1 MPDGL
6 FEVESSPTMHGLA
19 QQLTADDEAELGRII
34 TLLRVSPWPD
44 GVLKFSLQLG
54 EGTGPALGEVSV
66 YNDGEWTVIYRVA
79 ARMIQLL
86 DAWRTQDDVT

>member
-44 GVLKFSLQLG
+44 GVLKFSLQVSG
-54 EGTGPALGEVSV
+54 EAGLMLGEVSV
-66 YNDGEWTVIYRVA
+66 YNDFEWTVIYRIA
-79 ARMIQLL
+79 GRTIQLL